1 MESSSMKWP
10 RVFFFEF
17 ERGWRKKLPRFFF
30 SLGMGKEERR
40 GGKILVTLSFTKEI
54 WVKWKRLLLFPIIEE
69 CKGGCK
75 PFLSL

>member
-1 MESSSMKWP
+1 MESCSMKWP

-40 GGKILVTLSFTKEI
+40 GGKNPRHSFVHERNLGQVETFAFI
-54 WVKWKRLLLFPIIEE
+54 PNNR
-69 CKGGCK
+69 GM
-75 PFLSL
+75 

>member
-1 MESSSMKWP
+1 MKGRSMKSSMCSSLNSK
-10 RVFFFEF
+10 RSFEEKNCHAF
-17 ERGWRKKLPRFFF
+17 SSPLEDEKRREEKK
-30 SLGMGKEERR
+30 
-40 GGKILVTLSFTKEI
+40 KITLSFTKEI